1 MPTNQA
7 GPNTAIRNYPKL
19 LRRYQQLL
27 DLTTDLAATFDL
39 DTLLQRIVVAA
50 RDLTDSEAS
59 SLMLY
64 DTQSHSLHF
73 EAATGGLVSGVGQRT
88 IPADNSI
95 AGWVFTH
102 GEPIVASDVLND
114 PRFYREID
122 VITQFE
128 TSSILGVPLKT
139 KDKILGVIES
149 VNKQNGTFTE
159 EDVQILQTL
168 AAQAAIA
175 IENSQLFMQS
185 DLIAEIVHER
195 RTPLAALTAAAHL
208 LQRSD
213 LPQSQH
219 LRLSDTILNE
229 VRRLNDIS
237 TDFLELSRLESG
249 RTHFQRE
256 PIHLGGLI
264 EESLE
269 LVRPQAQSKDI
280 KLETEL
286 DSSVMPVHGDR
297 KLLKQLLLNLLT
309 NAIKYN
315 RPKGKVVVAL
325 RMEEK
330 EHVVMEVRDTGR
342 GISAEDQEHLF
353 ERFYRV
359 SDSEDDVQGTGLGL
373 AIAKRIAESHHASI
387 TVESATDHGS
397 SFAVHLPTDSPSEAT
412 TRPLIEPPL

>member
-1 MPTNQA
+1 MADGSA

-27 DLTTDLAATFDL
+27 ELTSDLAATFDL

-50 RDLTDSEAS
+50 RELTDSEAS

-88 IPADNSI
+88 VPADNSI

-102 GEPIVASDVLND
+102 GEPIVAEDVLND
-114 PRFYREID
+114 ARFYREID
-122 VITQFE
+122 VLTQFQ
-128 TSSILGVPLKT
+128 TRSILGVPLKT
-139 KDKILGVIES
+139 KDKVLGVIES
-149 VNKQNGTFTE
+149 VNKEEGIFNE

-185 DLIAEIVHER
+185 DLIAEIVHEL

-208 LQRSD
+208 LQRND
-213 LPQSQH
+213 LPEAQH
-219 LRLSDTILNE
+219 LKLSETILNE
-229 VRRLNDIS
+229 VRRLNDLA

-249 RTHFQRE
+249 RIHFQRE
-256 PIHLGGLI
+256 PIHLGGLV

-269 LVRPQAQSKDI
+269 LVRPQAQSKEI
-280 KLETEL
+280 KLETEV
-286 DSSVMPVHGDR
+286 DSSVVPVHGDR
-297 KLLKQLLLNLLT
+297 RLLKQLLLNLLT

-325 RMEEK
+325 QMKGADE
-330 EHVVMEVRDTGR
+330 VVMEVRDTGR

-359 SDSEDDVQGTGLGL
+359 SDSEDEVQGTGLGL
-373 AIAKRIAESHHASI
+373 AIARRIAESHHGSI
-387 TVESATDHGS
+387 SVESAIDHGS
-397 SFAVHLPTDSPSEAT
+397 SFAVHLPVGSPSEAT
-412 TRPLIEPPL
+412 TRPLIEPPT

>member
-1 MPTNQA
+1 MPNNQA

-59 SLMLY
+59 SLMMY

-73 EAATGGLVSGVGQRT
+73 EAATGALVTGVGQRT

-102 GEPIVASDVLND
+102 GEPIVAKDVLND

-128 TSSILGVPLKT
+128 TRSILGVPLKT
-139 KDKILGVIES
+139 KDKIMGVIES
-149 VNKQNGTFTE
+149 VNKQEGTFTE

-185 DLIAEIVHER
+185 DLIAEIVHELR
-195 RTPLAALTAAAHL
+195 NPLAALTAAAHL

-213 LPQSQH
+213 LPESQH
-219 LRLSDTILNE
+219 VKLSDNILNE

-264 EESLE
+264 EETLE
-269 LVRPQAQSKDI
+269 LVRPQAQSREI
-280 KLETEL
+280 KLESEL
-286 DSSVMPVHGDR
+286 DTSVAPVHGDR

-315 RPKGKVVVAL
+315 RSKGKVVVAL
-325 RMEEK
+325 KMEDSEN
-330 EHVVMEVRDTGR
+330 VVMEVRDTGR

-359 SDSEDDVQGTGLGL
+359 LDSEDEVQGTGLGL
-373 AIAKRIAESHHASI
+373 AIAKRIAESHQGSI
-387 TVESATDHGS
+387 TVESAIDHGS
-397 SFAVHLPTDSPSEAT
+397 SFAVHLPTGSPSDAT
-412 TRPLIEPPL
+412 TRPLIEPPA